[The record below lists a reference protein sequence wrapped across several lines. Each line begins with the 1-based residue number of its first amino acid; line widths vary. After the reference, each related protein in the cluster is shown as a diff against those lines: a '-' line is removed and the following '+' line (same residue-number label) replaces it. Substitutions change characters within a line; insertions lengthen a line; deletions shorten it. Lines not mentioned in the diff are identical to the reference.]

1 MTISSRKEI
10 YSDSL
15 NSEVVNMHLKDD
27 SLILLPWHWVLI
39 VQPRTVLQQ
48 RFFVFFFNF
57 KKQRVTKLFVINLK

>member
-1 MTISSRKEI
+1 MTISSRKGI

-48 RFFVFFFNF
+48 QFFF
-57 KKQRVTKLFVINLK
+57 

>member
-1 MTISSRKEI
+1 MTISSRNEI
-10 YSDSL
+10 SSDSL
-15 NSEVVNMHLKDD
+15 NSKVVKKHLKDE

-48 RFFVFFFNF
+48 HFFFNF